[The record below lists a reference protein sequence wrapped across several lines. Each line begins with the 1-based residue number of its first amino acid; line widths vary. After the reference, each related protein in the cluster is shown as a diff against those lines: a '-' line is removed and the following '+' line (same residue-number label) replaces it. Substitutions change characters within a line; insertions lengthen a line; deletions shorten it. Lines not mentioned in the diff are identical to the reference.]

1 MKNIKYLGGEWKY
14 LKKKRESLQNLLVPS
29 SIIKSHLE
37 FFIPYETFS
46 GRSSRRG
53 PHNSF
58 LTIPSLLSPSLLTQ
72 QKETEGEKIS
82 WWRETRI
89 SSIDLPVLRSISV
102 PRHFWIINPLITTR
116 EREEEGGGKG
126 IGIKFRVNES
136 SRTAASRYPP
146 PLPLPSTR
154 PSPHTG
160 AQPPHTYRLLIEY
173 TSGPNFNN
181 INSDAY
187 IKRRG

>member
-58 LTIPSLLSPSLLTQ
+58 LTIPSLLSQ

-102 PRHFWIINPLITTR
+102 PRHFWIINPLIITR
-116 EREEEGGGKG
+116 KREEEGGGKG
-126 IGIKFRVNES
+126 IGIKFRVNE
-136 SRTAASRYPP
+136 AAVPP
-146 PLPLPSTR
+146 RVDTPLPS
-154 PSPHTG
+154 PSPPRARPRTQVRSHHTRIG
-160 AQPPHTYRLLIEY
+160 C
-173 TSGPNFNN
+173 
-181 INSDAY
+181 
-187 IKRRG
+187 